1 MACIVDRCPRKTS
14 EWQKNKWLTGNP
26 GGLPGARL
34 QSFAYYASVGRAE
47 PRELAKAAQT
57 AYKLHMERIIPHE
70 PARAPLC
77 VLLADDD
84 SIALE
89 LVSLLLTVNGDT
101 VIPAAGGQQAL
112 DALAHSSLPDV
123 VLVDHQMPHIGGA
136 AVARHVKTLPKPR
149 PRVIAMSA
157 SPLPADELA
166 HFDGFLPKPVSPH
179 LLETALL
186 GTALHGSAQADSPQP
201 PEPPGRL
208 SSLDAATVN
217 RLQAIMSPGALQ
229 ELYTVFVSDAR
240 RRIEECE
247 RCCAEGDEE
256 GLRRCGHALKGAAGM
271 VGAPGIASIAAGLE
285 AGQFPPEEHG
295 RLFGELRT
303 ACDDVEQTITTMTSS
318 ALSRET
324 R

>member
-1 MACIVDRCPRKTS
+1 
-14 EWQKNKWLTGNP
+14 
-26 GGLPGARL
+26 
-34 QSFAYYASVGRAE
+34 
-47 PRELAKAAQT
+47 
-57 AYKLHMERIIPHE
+57 
-70 PARAPLC
+70 

-101 VIPAAGGQQAL
+101 VISAAGGQQAL
-112 DALAHSSLPDV
+112 EVLAQSSLPDV

-136 AVARHVKTLPKPR
+136 EVARHVKTLSKPR

-157 SPLPADELA
+157 STLPAHELA
-166 HFDGFLPKPVSPH
+166 HFDGFLLKPVTAD
-179 LLETALL
+179 LLANV
-186 GTALHGSAQADSPQP
+186 LHGTPPAASPP
-201 PEPPGRL
+201 ASELPDRL
-208 SSLDAATVN
+208 PSLDAAIVKK
-217 RLQAIMSPGALQ
+217 LHAIMSTDGLR

-240 RRIEECE
+240 SRIEECE
-247 RCCAEGDEE
+247 RYHAARHEQ
-256 GLRRCGHALKGAAGM
+256 GLRRCGHALKGAAAM
-271 VGAPGIASIAAGLE
+271 VGAPQIASIAAGLE

-303 ACDDVEQTITTMTSS
+303 ACDDVEQSITMMTS